1 MTVET
6 AISIS
11 QLDATLPAASDP
23 KSEGDNHLRLIKSVL
38 KTQFPNFGTA
48 AMTATTVEL
57 NYMVGVTSAVQT
69 QLNARALKAGDTY
82 TGAHDFTGASSV
94 TGPTPTSGDNSNKFA
109 TTAFATQLAFA
120 AALPGIAG
128 SDGKV
133 LGVASGAAG
142 WTDSLGNSKSIA
154 GSLTFSGTGRRIVGD
169 LENFT
174 RANRLLFT
182 NSGTA
187 TNAALGVTPSVNGG
201 SGGAFEAFARVDPD
215 NSAVAS
221 LFCNLL
227 TGKAGIDSGKNG
239 TGSTL
244 PLVFS
249 LNGTEA
255 ARIDTSNN
263 VLVTGGG
270 AFGYGT
276 GSGGTVTQAT
286 SKSTTV
292 SINKSC
298 GRITMNNAALAAGA
312 SVVFQ
317 VNNSFVAGGHVGVT
331 AFADGVID
339 PTPYR
344 VELVYTG
351 TGAFAVRVTNT
362 SAGSLSQALQ
372 LDFVVYKGATS

>member
-6 AISIS
+6 ASYIS
-11 QLDATLPAASDP
+11 QLDITLPTASDP
-23 KSEGDNHLRLIKSVL
+23 KSEGDNHFRLIKGVL

-48 AMTATTVEL
+48 AMTASHTEL

-94 TGPTPTSGDNSNKFA
+94 TGPTPTSGDNSNKLA

-120 AALPGIAG
+120 AALPGIVG

-133 LGVASGAAG
+133 LGVASGVAG

-154 GSLTFSGTGRRIVGD
+154 GSLTFGGTGRRIVGD

-174 RANRLLFT
+174 RSNRLLVT

-187 TNAALGVTPSVNGG
+187 ANAALGVIPSVSIG
-201 SGGAFEAFARVDPD
+201 SSGAFEAFAQADPD

-249 LNGTEA
+249 INGNEA
-255 ARIDTSNN
+255 ARIDTGSN

-270 AFGYGT
+270 VFGYGT
-276 GSGGTVTQAT
+276 GSGGTVTQNT

-292 SINKSC
+292 GLNKPT
-298 GRITMNNAALAAGA
+298 GRIVMNNAALAAGA
-312 SVVFQ
+312 SVTFQ
-317 VNNSFVAGGHVGVT
+317 CNNTFVTGGYVGV
-331 AFADGVID
+331 AALANGVID
-339 PTPYR
+339 PNPYR
-344 VELVYTG
+344 VELAYTG
-351 TGAFAVRVTNT
+351 NGAFGVKVTNT

-372 LDFVVYKGATS
+372 IDFVVYKGATS